1 MKEEKVINI
10 IKEEFVTKKDIIDL
24 SKEELNELS
33 NDGETFPLLFAI
45 QNGEER
51 HFIFTPEVLEK
62 LDLNMTNK
70 HGTTALMELA
80 KYDRDKEV
88 KILLEAGADIA
99 LKDEKGKTAKDYAI
113 EFINSI
119 APEEESGILWVFN
132 RWEKEY
138 NNGINSKYTYF
149 YFIMSVMKKE
159 KIINLIKE
167 KGSYEMFE
175 LKDNNYPKEEL
186 NELSNDGKTFPLLL
200 AIQKGKSRHFVF
212 TPEVLEKLDLNMT
225 NKHGTTALMEL
236 AKRGMANEMAV
247 LVKAGVDW
255 TLKDEKGKTAHEYA
269 YEYAHDFDVDTV
281 QEGCEH
287 TLEAFH
293 ILEELRD
300 TKSKT
305 ELALSNGTNTEEYLD

>member
-45 QNGEER
+45 QNSEER
-51 HFIFTPEVLEK
+51 HFILTPEVLEK

-149 YFIMSVMKKE
+149 Y
-159 KIINLIKE
+159 
-167 KGSYEMFE
+167 
-175 LKDNNYPKEEL
+175 NNK
-186 NELSNDGKTFPLLL
+186 
-200 AIQKGKSRHFVF
+200 
-212 TPEVLEKLDLNMT
+212 
-225 NKHGTTALMEL
+225 
-236 AKRGMANEMAV
+236 
-247 LVKAGVDW
+247 
-255 TLKDEKGKTAHEYA
+255 
-269 YEYAHDFDVDTV
+269 
-281 QEGCEH
+281 
-287 TLEAFH
+287 
-293 ILEELRD
+293 
-300 TKSKT
+300 
-305 ELALSNGTNTEEYLD
+305 